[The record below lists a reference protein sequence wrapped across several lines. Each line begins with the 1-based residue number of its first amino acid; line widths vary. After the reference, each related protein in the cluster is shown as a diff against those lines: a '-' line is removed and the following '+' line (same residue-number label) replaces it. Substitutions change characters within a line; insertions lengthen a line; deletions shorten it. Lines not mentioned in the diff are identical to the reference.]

1 MDGETA
7 AIVQGLKDTMNGITR
22 RLEKLEGLT
31 TSVQDL
37 ALSIRELATKQSAM
51 EEKVDEVTNSVNEL
65 KAKPGDKWDKAVLA
79 IMTAAIGA
87 LVTLI
92 VKGFTG

>member
-79 IMTAAIGA
+79 IMTGAIGA

>member
-31 TSVQDL
+31 SSVQDL

>member
-31 TSVQDL
+31 SSVQDL
-37 ALSIRELATKQSAM
+37 ALSIRELATKQAGM
-51 EEKVDEVTNSVNEL
+51 EEKVDAVTDSVNEL

-87 LVTLI
+87 LVTII
-92 VKGFTG
+92 VQGFIK

>member
-1 MDGETA
+1 
-7 AIVQGLKDTMNGITR
+7 VQGLKDTMNGITR

>member
-87 LVTLI
+87 LATLI

>member
-31 TSVQDL
+31 SSVQDL

-79 IMTAAIGA
+79 IMTGAIGA

>member
-37 ALSIRELATKQSAM
+37 ALFIRELATKQSAM

-65 KAKPGDKWDKAVLA
+65 KAKPGDKWDKAVLS